1 MAIFQRLATLL
12 RSNVNDMINKAE
24 DPEKMLNQMLMDMQE
39 QLVEAKKQVAVAI
52 ADEKKLQK
60 QFEKEKE
67 LALKWE
73 EKAMLAVKAGNDE
86 LAKKA
91 LERKAEHAQTAGSF
105 ETNWHQQK
113 AQVEKLK
120 EALTKLSNK
129 INEAKRKK
137 NLLIARAKRAEAQK
151 TIAETMS
158 GMSNTSAFD
167 TIARMEEKVDTMEAE
182 ASATAELE
190 MDLGEDNLEKEFAN
204 LGSVAADDELAALKA
219 SMGMA
224 KEEEAP
230 AQAELAEIE
239 KEIEAEVAAK
249 G

>member
-1 MAIFQRLATLL
+1 
-12 RSNVNDMINKAE
+12 
-24 DPEKMLNQMLMDMQE
+24 
-39 QLVEAKKQVAVAI
+39 
-52 ADEKKLQK
+52 
-60 QFEKEKE
+60 
-67 LALKWE
+67 
-73 EKAMLAVKAGNDE
+73 MLAVKAGNDE

-91 LERKAEHAQTAGSF
+91 LARKQEHAQMAGSF

-120 EALTKLSNK
+120 EALTKLNNK
-129 INEAKRKK
+129 IGEAKRKK

-158 GMSNTSAFD
+158 GLGNSSAFD
-167 TIARMEEKVDTMEAE
+167 TIARMEEKIDTIEAE

-204 LGSVAADDELAALKA
+204 LGDVGAEDELAALKA

-224 KEEEAP
+224 EEAP
-230 AQAELAEIE
+230 AEAELAEVE
-239 KEIEAEVAAK
+239 KQIEAELAVK

>member
-91 LERKAEHAQTAGSF
+91 LARKAEHAQTAGSF

-120 EALTKLSNK
+120 EALNKLSNK

-137 NLLIARAKRAEAQK
+137 NLLVARAKRAEAQK

-158 GMSNTSAFD
+158 GLSNTSAFD
-167 TIARMEEKVDTMEAE
+167 TIARMEEKIDTMEAE

-190 MDLGEDNLEKEFAN
+190 MDLGGDALEKEFAD
-204 LGSVAADDELAALKA
+204 LGSCAEDDLAALKA
-219 SMGMA
+219 SMGMVENEA
-224 KEEEAP
+224 AP
-230 AQAELAEIE
+230 AEAELAEIE

>member
-167 TIARMEEKVDTMEAE
+167 TIARMEEKIDTIEAE

-204 LGSVAADDELAALKA
+204 LGDVGAEDELAALKA

-224 KEEEAP
+224 EEAP
-230 AQAELAEIE
+230 AEAELAEVE
-239 KEIEAEVAAK
+239 KQIEAELAVK